1 MDDDFNERLKAFKR
15 ELRELGEDL
24 EALRKRKANGDDV
37 EQVVAKVIQIEAEM
51 RAKFTSL
58 GSQNNE
64 IQQAL
69 VTISSKLDTLAND
82 LSHQKREVNTLQET
96 TKGNVW
102 TRVPALAY
110 VFMAIGLFA
119 ILQLGI
125 EKWAEFKGVAP

>member
-24 EALRKRKANGDDV
+24 EQLRKRKANGDDV
-37 EQVVAKVIQIEAEM
+37 EQVVAKVVQIEAEM

-64 IQQAL
+64 IQEAL
-69 VTISSKLDTLAND
+69 KSIASKIDTISTD

-102 TRVPALAY
+102 SRIPALAY

-125 EKWAEFKGVAP
+125 DKWAEFKRLAP